1 MVQHLCAGW
10 RGICLVLVCLAGL
23 VAGGVL
29 AIGAVGAGRHWRR
42 ERISR
47 WRRAW
52 FRAVAAAID
61 LDVTVDGPGTESG
74 DLSVDATGRGRLLAA
89 NHVSWLD
96 IVALGAVMEL
106 NFVARA
112 DLGRWPVA
120 GWLARAADTLFVRRG
135 DAFSARCVQRR
146 MAARLGRGESLCF
159 FPEATTRASD
169 SPGRFHRRL
178 FRPAVMA
185 GAAVVPVHVGYDGER
200 VPGSAAF
207 VDDDGLFTHLLR
219 VLMEPGLR
227 ARLRFGSPVPAGG
240 ETDERRLAET
250 VRQRVMAL
258 APTGENEPAGAVMKM
273 S

>member
-1 MVQHLCAGW
+1 MTAGVVVQHLRAGW
-10 RGICLVLVCLAGL
+10 RGIRLVLVCLAGL
-23 VAGGVL
+23 MAGGVL
-29 AIGAVGAGRHWRR
+29 AIGTRR
-42 ERISR
+42 RDRIAR

-61 LDVTVDGPGTESG
+61 LDVTVDRPGADSG
-74 DLSVDATGRGRLLAA
+74 DLPVDATGRGRLLAA

-96 IVALGAVMEL
+96 IIALGTVMEL

-112 DLGRWPVA
+112 DLSRWPVA

-135 DAFSARCVQRR
+135 DAFSTRCVQRC
-146 MAARLGRGESLCF
+146 MAARLGRGESLCL
-159 FPEATTRASD
+159 FPEATTRAAG

-185 GAAVVPVHVGYDGER
+185 GAAVVPVHVGYEGER
-200 VPGSAAF
+200 VVGSAAF

-219 VLMEPGLR
+219 ILLEPGLR

-258 APTGENEPAGAVMKM
+258 APTGKDGPLRAVIKM